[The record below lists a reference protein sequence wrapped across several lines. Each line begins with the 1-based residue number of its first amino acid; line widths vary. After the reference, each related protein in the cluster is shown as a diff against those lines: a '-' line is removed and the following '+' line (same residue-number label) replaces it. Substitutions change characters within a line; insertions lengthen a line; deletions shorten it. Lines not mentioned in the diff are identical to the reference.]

1 MDIKRIIGATEKNEL
16 PFRMSVDDI
25 DSHKL
30 TKVLGY
36 LDTHKSGT
44 KNVDPQQLGCE
55 EQSLEQGNSGLR
67 RSNSEGNLSMSVA
80 DAAKE
85 QKVRAFFGGSKYYHI
100 RVLLRALSI
109 CA

>member
-36 LDTHKSGT
+36 LDTHKTST
-44 KNVDPQQLGCE
+44 KNVDPQQLGTD
-55 EQSLEQGNSGLR
+55 QTLDNGNSGLR

-85 QKVRAFFGGSKYYHI
+85 QKVCS
-100 RVLLRALSI
+100 VCL
-109 CA
+109 